1 MNETLRELTDSEL
14 QAVSGGGTWLQ
25 AAVAFVGGT
34 LLAGPIVGG
43 LAAAASLAF
52 DSGPSN

>member
-25 AAVAFVGGT
+25 AAVAFAGGCVIGGPAVG
-34 LLAGPIVGG
+34 L
-43 LAAAASLAF
+43 LAAAGSLWF
-52 DSGPSN
+52 DQGPPK

>member
-25 AAVAFVGGT
+25 AAVAFVGVT
-34 LLAGPIVGG
+34 IIAGPIAGG
-43 LAAAASLAF
+43 LAAAASLMF
-52 DSGPSN
+52 DQGPAT